1 MEIRQLEA
9 FAAVYSAGSV
19 TAAGRLLDRSQP
31 MVSRQIQD
39 LEQELGF
46 TLFARTRPMVT
57 LTEQGRQFYDEVRNV
72 LAGLNQLDARAREIS
87 RGQSRPLR
95 IAATPSLGAS
105 LLPTVIGQL
114 EARAPVFERQMYI
127 DTMQPDQVVRIIT
140 EGKADI
146 GLITLP
152 MDLDRCRLL
161 WSGQAPCVLAIPAGH
176 PLARC
181 EVVELGNLGD
191 TVVIT
196 MSNRS
201 GLRHRLSTALLQ
213 APTAGRTR
221 RHIEATSYLNALMF
235 VRAGVGVAL
244 MDPFTVMHVPIDGV
258 VYRPIDA
265 HLPYMI
271 GAIGHHDRI
280 LPDEGQ
286 RLVQALWNYSID
298 TIPRFMPGD
307 PSGLPVISDP
317 IESGPA
323 SNEDV
328 A

>member
-19 TAAGRLLDRSQP
+19 TAAGRALDRSQP

-46 TLFARTRPMVT
+46 TLFTRTRPQVT

-72 LAGLNQLDARAREIS
+72 LAGLQQLGARSREIF

-95 IAATPSLGAS
+95 IAATASLGAG

-114 EARAPVFERQMYI
+114 DVRTPVFVQQMHI
-127 DTMQPDQVVRIIT
+127 DTMASDQVVQTVT

-152 MDLDRCRLL
+152 MDFDRCRLF
-161 WSGQAPCVLAIPAGH
+161 WSGQAPCVLAMPAGH
-176 PLARC
+176 PLADADM
-181 EVVELGNLGD
+181 VQLGALGD
-191 TVVIT
+191 TTVIT

-213 APTAGRTR
+213 TGTAVGTR
-221 RHIEATSYLNALMF
+221 RHIETTTFLTALTL

-244 MDPFTVMHVPIDGV
+244 MDPFTVMNIPLAGV
-258 VYRPIDA
+258 VYRPIDT

-271 GAIGHHDRI
+271 GAIGHEDRI

-286 RLVQALWNYSID
+286 RLVQALWDYSIH
-298 TIPRFMPGD
+298 TIPRFVAGD
-307 PSGLPVISDP
+307 PSGLPAISDP
-317 IESGPA
+317 FEARPA
-323 SNEDV
+323 SGQD
-328 A
+328 AA

>member
-46 TLFARTRPMVT
+46 VLFARTRPMVT

-72 LAGLNQLDARAREIS
+72 LAGLQQLDARSREIS

-105 LLPTVIGQL
+105 LLPAVIGRL
-114 EARAPVFERQMYI
+114 EDREPVFEQQMHI
-127 DTMQPDQVVRIIT
+127 DTMQPDQVVQVIT

-161 WSGQAPCVLAIPAGH
+161 
-176 PLARC
+176 
-181 EVVELGNLGD
+181 
-191 TVVIT
+191 
-196 MSNRS
+196 
-201 GLRHRLSTALLQ
+201 
-213 APTAGRTR
+213 
-221 RHIEATSYLNALMF
+221 
-235 VRAGVGVAL
+235 
-244 MDPFTVMHVPIDGV
+244 
-258 VYRPIDA
+258 
-265 HLPYMI
+265 
-271 GAIGHHDRI
+271 
-280 LPDEGQ
+280 
-286 RLVQALWNYSID
+286 
-298 TIPRFMPGD
+298 
-307 PSGLPVISDP
+307 
-317 IESGPA
+317 
-323 SNEDV
+323 
-328 A
+328 

>member
-46 TLFARTRPMVT
+46 TLFTRTRPQVT

-72 LAGLNQLDARAREIS
+72 LAGLQQLDARSREIF

-95 IAATPSLGAS
+95 LAATPSLGAT

-114 EARAPVFERQMYI
+114 EGRAPVFQQQMHI
-127 DTMQPDQVVRIIT
+127 DTMQPDLVVQTVT

-176 PLARC
+176 PLADADL
-181 EVVELGNLGD
+181 VELGKLGD
-191 TVVIT
+191 TTVIT

-201 GLRHRLSTALLQ
+201 GMRHRLSTALLQ
-213 APTAGRTR
+213 APTATQTR
-221 RHIEATSYLNALMF
+221 RHIETTTYLNALML

-244 MDPFTVMHVPIDGV
+244 MDPFTVMNIPLDGV
-258 VYRPIDA
+258 VYRPLDT

-280 LPDEGQ
+280 LPDEGH
-286 RLVQALWNYSID
+286 RLVQALWDYSIG
-298 TIPRFMPGD
+298 TIPRFVPGD

-317 IESGPA
+317 FEPRPA
-323 SNEDV
+323 SGQD
-328 A
+328 AA

>member
-1 MEIRQLEA
+1 
-9 FAAVYSAGSV
+9 
-19 TAAGRLLDRSQP
+19 

-46 TLFARTRPMVT
+46 TLFARTRPQVT

-72 LAGLNQLDARAREIS
+72 LAGLQQLDARSREIS

-95 IAATPSLGAS
+95 IVATPSLGAT
-105 LLPTVIGQL
+105 LLPTVIGRL
-114 EARAPVFERQMYI
+114 EHRAPVFEQQMHI
-127 DTMQPDQVVRIIT
+127 DTMQPDRVIQIVT

-161 WSGQAPCVLAIPAGH
+161 WSGQAPCVLAIPEGH
-176 PLARC
+176 PLAQSDMI
-181 EVVELGNLGD
+181 ELSNLGD
-191 TVVIT
+191 TTVIT

-213 APTAGRTR
+213 APPGRRTR
-221 RHIEATSYLNALMF
+221 RHIETTSYLNALMF
-235 VRAGVGVAL
+235 VRAGVGVAI
-244 MDPFTVMHVPIDGV
+244 MDPFTVMHVPLDGV
-258 VYRPIDA
+258 VYRPIDT

-280 LPDEGQ
+280 LPEEGQ
-286 RLVQALWNYSID
+286 RLVQALWDYSID
-298 TIPRFMPGD
+298 TVPRFVPGD

-317 IESGPA
+317 FEPGPA